1 MTKLQSLIT
10 SDQLTNFI
18 PYSLVQITRLERQ
31 GLFPKRVK
39 LGPAKIAWITEEVS
53 EWLHTKMMERSD
65 V

>member
-39 LGPAKIAWITEEVS
+39 LGPAKIAWITEEVAD
-53 EWLHTKMMERSD
+53 WLHTKMMERSD